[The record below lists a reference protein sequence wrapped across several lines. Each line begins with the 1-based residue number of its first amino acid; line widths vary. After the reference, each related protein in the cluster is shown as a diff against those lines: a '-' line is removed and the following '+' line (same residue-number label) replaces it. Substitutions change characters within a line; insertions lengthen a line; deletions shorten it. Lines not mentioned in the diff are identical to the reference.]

1 MTGRRQ
7 SETLEPDMLREV
19 QVMTASSA
27 EFSRPRTQARA
38 ALDAYARRRGVRP
51 VESIHDL
58 AQPEVFES
66 YEELDAFLAHVRAER
81 DANLA

>member
-1 MTGRRQ
+1 M
-7 SETLEPDMLREV
+7 
-19 QVMTASSA
+19 MTASNA
-27 EFSRPRTQARA
+27 EFPRPRTHARA
-38 ALDAYARRRGVRP
+38 ALDAYARRKGVRP

-66 YEELDAFLAHVRAER
+66 DEELDAFLAHVRAER

>member
-1 MTGRRQ
+1 
-7 SETLEPDMLREV
+7 
-19 QVMTASSA
+19 MTASNA
-27 EFSRPRTQARA
+27 EFPRAHARA
-38 ALDAYARRRGVRP
+38 ALDAYARHKGVRP

-66 YEELDAFLAHVRAER
+66 DEELDAFLAHVRAKR